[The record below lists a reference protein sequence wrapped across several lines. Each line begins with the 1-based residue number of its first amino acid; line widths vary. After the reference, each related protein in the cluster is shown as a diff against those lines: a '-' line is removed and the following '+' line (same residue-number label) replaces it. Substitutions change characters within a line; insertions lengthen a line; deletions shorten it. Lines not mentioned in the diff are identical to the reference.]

1 MYPKDPQTVG
11 APQGQPKA
19 HYRLVKVSQKVC
31 FIIELASVYNYVSA
45 ILMTGIDYIVY
56 TLMDINNDY
65 RGATTAGQIVE
76 YPSGA
81 PMT

>member
-1 MYPKDPQTVG
+1 MPNG